1 MNPVIAA
8 VAIGGIL
15 YLIFGDDEKEKAA
28 KAGKLKESEQFA
40 HQPTIADLRR
50 QLKLAVREKK
60 KKDPTSDTAAVT
72 EIKLSPVSPSEGSS
86 ARLTT
91 PGTGRKTRKK

>member
-15 YLIFGDDEKEKAA
+15 YLIFGDDEKEKSA
-28 KAGKLKESEQFA
+28 KDGKLKESEQA

-50 QLKLAVREKK
+50 QLKIAVREKK
-60 KKDPTSDTAAVT
+60 KKEPTGDTAAVT